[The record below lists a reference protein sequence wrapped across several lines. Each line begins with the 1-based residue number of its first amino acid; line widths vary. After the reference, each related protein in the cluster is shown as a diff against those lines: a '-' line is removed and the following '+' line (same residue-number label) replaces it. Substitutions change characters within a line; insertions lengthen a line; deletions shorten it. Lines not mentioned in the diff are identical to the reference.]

1 MARNLKQSLCP
12 LPTMAAATIFM
23 PQIMKIGAGVCRQLP
38 EVLRKLNCTQPL
50 LVTDAFVQKSAMMK
64 PTESALC
71 EAGMRSHTFS
81 GAVPDPTTTSLIPA
95 LELMRH
101 NPGIDCVVGFG
112 GGSSLDTA
120 KVLAVLA
127 KNPLPVRQHNL
138 PVQVLPAF
146 M

>member
-1 MARNLKQSLCP
+1 MRGRHA
-12 LPTMAAATIFM
+12 
-23 PQIMKIGAGVCRQLP
+23 
-38 EVLRKLNCTQPL
+38 QPYL
-50 LVTDAFVQKSAMMK
+50 FW
-64 PTESALC
+64 
-71 EAGMRSHTFS
+71 GR
-81 GAVPDPTTTSLIPA
+81 PDHYLSDPA